1 MTFHRVACR
10 SRLTMIME
18 VSATHQICNF
28 QPSLSLSCPIDQKN
42 PYVKQLSLKAALL
55 QLNFPAFLRESARAA
70 APQTKA
76 IAKRGP
82 PNAIALT
89 DFLASAE
96 LSPVGGMC

>member
-1 MTFHRVACR
+1 
-10 SRLTMIME
+10 MIME

-82 PNAIALT
+82 PNAIAFT